1 MPLVLIL
8 LLRSFILLHLTTY
21 LTKYCAR
28 LFTCS
33 KAKVNLNL
41 ALTKMVSTKKSSNIL
56 SMGWS
61 FKFVSVLCFMD
72 VADAYAK
79 LPNGNG
85 ETEASKRVGSF
96 GGVIDDIFDVF
107 LRDSNTRFLRYP
119 NIECRA
125 SQAELSNARTG
136 GYGVSTYL
144 DHDPK
149 LYKYNL
155 YVPKTLVECKNL
167 CIADSHCK
175 AIEFYDKGT
184 YTTSAK
190 RCELFYA
197 CSKVD
202 VAWSGGTSYV
212 MQPDYT
218 KRSLAIKKYGP
229 IEQWILSQ
237 VTNMK
242 NAFYRKFLF
251 NSDISRWEVSAVT
264 DMHGSK

>member
-1 MPLVLIL
+1 M
-8 LLRSFILLHLTTY
+8 
-21 LTKYCAR
+21 
-28 LFTCS
+28 
-33 KAKVNLNL
+33 
-41 ALTKMVSTKKSSNIL
+41 
-56 SMGWS
+56 
-61 FKFVSVLCFMD
+61 
-72 VADAYAK
+72 
-79 LPNGNG
+79 
-85 ETEASKRVGSF
+85 
-96 GGVIDDIFDVF
+96 
-107 LRDSNTRFLRYP
+107 
-119 NIECRA
+119 
-125 SQAELSNARTG
+125 
-136 GYGVSTYL
+136 
-144 DHDPK
+144 
-149 LYKYNL
+149 YKYNL

-175 AIEFYDKGT
+175 AIEFYDEGT

-190 RCELFYA
+190 NCELYYA

>member
-1 MPLVLIL
+1 
-8 LLRSFILLHLTTY
+8 
-21 LTKYCAR
+21 
-28 LFTCS
+28 
-33 KAKVNLNL
+33 
-41 ALTKMVSTKKSSNIL
+41 
-56 SMGWS
+56 MGWS

-96 GGVIDDIFDVF
+96 GGVIDDMDNKF
-107 LRDSNTRFLRYP
+107 LRHPKKQCGAT
-119 NIECRA
+119 
-125 SQAELSNARTG
+125 QAELDAARLG
-136 GYGVSTYL
+136 GYGTNHV
-144 DHDPK
+144 DHDP
-149 LYKYNL
+149 LL
-155 YVPKTLVECKNL
+155 EYVQTGTGTAHISTATHTRTLAECKRL
-167 CIADSHCK
+167 CMTTTHCK
-175 AIEFYDKGT
+175 AFEFLDGGT
-184 YTTSAK
+184 YTTDAK
-190 RCELFYA
+190 RCGLYYA
-197 CSKVD
+197 CSIQNS
-202 VAWSGGTSYV
+202 WSGGTSYV

-251 NSDISRWEVSAVT
+251 NSDISRWDVSAVT

>member
-1 MPLVLIL
+1 M
-8 LLRSFILLHLTTY
+8 
-21 LTKYCAR
+21 
-28 LFTCS
+28 
-33 KAKVNLNL
+33 
-41 ALTKMVSTKKSSNIL
+41 STKKPPYVLN
-56 SMGWS
+56 MGWS

-119 NIECRA
+119 KIQCYA
-125 SQAELSNARTG
+125 SQAELSYARTG
-136 GYGVSTYL
+136 GYGTSHVDNSPYL
-144 DHDPK
+144 K
-149 LYKYNL
+149 AGGT
-155 YVPKTLVECKNL
+155 VTLTKCKNL

-218 KRSLAIKKYGP
+218 KRSLAIKQYGP
-229 IEQWILSQ
+229 IEQWDLSK
-237 VTNMK
+237 VTNLK
-242 NAFYRKFLF
+242 YAFYQTAL
-251 NSDISRWEVSAVT
+251 NPDISRWIVSTVT